1 MKNHHHPFVRGR
13 AYPVSDPPAHSNW
26 VLLASVTQRA
36 KINPGAE
43 PFVLAR
49 YIKSRWGVGH
59 WEVMHGGHYMGATHW
74 AEVAAFDDLI
84 CDFAA

>member
-1 MKNHHHPFVRGR
+1 MKKHNHPFV
-13 AYPVSDPPAHSNW
+13 HSNW
-26 VLLASVTQRA
+26 VLLASIKRGA
-36 KINPGAE
+36 EANPGAE

-49 YIKSRWGVGH
+49 HLKSCSGASH

-74 AEVAAFDDLI
+74 AEVAAFDDVI